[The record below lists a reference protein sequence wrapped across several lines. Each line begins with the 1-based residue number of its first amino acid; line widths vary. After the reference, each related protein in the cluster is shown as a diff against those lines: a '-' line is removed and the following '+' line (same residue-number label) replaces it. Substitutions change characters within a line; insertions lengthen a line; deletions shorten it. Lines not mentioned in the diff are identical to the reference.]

1 MTIAWQVLWWSQ
13 SSFHLIIT
21 HMTCLCVGKF
31 STSLPAFGPWTMNG
45 ICTLLWRKLQLF
57 DVRARCRLLT
67 KTAELCAPP
76 LQLQKRVNFLIFLL
90 EKKWKNTIVRS
101 FRRNYRIYN
110 DFGWYYLCGFIVGF
124 HCFWKN
130 YTTNSEYTSSKVDLF
145 VVWIR

>member
-1 MTIAWQVLWWSQ
+1 MTIPWQVLWWSQ

-76 LQLQKRVNFLIFLL
+76 PLQLQKGELNFYIGK
-90 EKKWKNTIVRS
+90 KKWKNIIVRVL
-101 FRRNYRIYN
+101 RRNYRIYN